1 MVRFQ
6 TQQPGLRL
14 TTQPIDPD
22 DRRETPFKQLAG
34 LYGMWAA
41 LSPDTRQWLANLFKS
56 EEAKMLEAPLD
67 TERDVILDT
76 PTSEGGMNEYISD
89 EEAAARDAEAQQQR
103 WLLDPA
109 SVEVGTFDPW
119 GVAEQIDTDPVG
131 HKQNTYAK
139 AVARAKAGDK
149 FGKVPELTLT
159 REDIVGPSYYND
171 AAPNALSTRQATK
184 LMAGG
189 NQSVLDSWPPNDNKT
204 SRTGLLEPTGYWSIL
219 L

>member
-6 TQQPGLRL
+6 TQWPGLRL
-14 TTQPIDPD
+14 TTESIDPD
-22 DRRETPFKQLAG
+22 DKRETTFKQLAG

-56 EEAKMLEAPLD
+56 DEAKMLDTPVD
-67 TERDVILDT
+67 TERDAILDT
-76 PTSEGGMNEYISD
+76 PTYEGGMNEYISD

-109 SVEVGTFDPW
+109 SVEISTFDPW
-119 GVAEQIDTDPVG
+119 GVAGQIDLSPT
-131 HKQNTYAK
+131 KSK
-139 AVARAKAGDK
+139 ARK
-149 FGKVPELTLT
+149 
-159 REDIVGPSYYND
+159 DIYPDGLSMKDTVGPSYYD
-171 AAPNALSTRQATK
+171 GTTPNALSTRQSKK
-184 LMAGG
+184 LTAGG

-204 SRTGLLEPTGYWSIL
+204 SRTGMFDPTGYWSIL